1 MRAIALVLLLL
12 AGCATAPR
20 TAPDADAVTTLEQE
34 QARQETRLA
43 ADARPDCPRARS
55 LRDNICALAEKI
67 CVLVARDP
75 TIPDGP
81 RRCQTAR
88 ARCEAARTR
97 VRGACPS

>member
-1 MRAIALVLLLL
+1 MRAIALVLLVLT
-12 AGCATAPR
+12 GCATAPR
-20 TAPDADAVTTLEQE
+20 TAPAADAVTSLEQE
-34 QARQETRLA
+34 LARQETNLG

-67 CVLVARDP
+67 CGLVAKDAS
-75 TIPDGP
+75 IPDGS

-97 VRGACPS
+97 VTGACPP